1 MVERRSADVRPGYRR
16 LRSVKEALD
25 AGLTVMTVRTYQLP
39 DGRQIEIETE
49 PDPQTRLD
57 VIVRPY

>member
-1 MVERRSADVRPGYRR
+1 
-16 LRSVKEALD
+16 
-25 AGLTVMTVRTYQLP
+25 MTVRTYQLP